1 MIHRD
6 HFFHSQWMVT
16 RCWQSTFTVWKKAAL
31 SFSKTFPSSS
41 SKWKKI
47 ILVTSTKWHN
57 FHFFLV
63 IYHFQQHIRQ
73 TVKRTNLAQHRRLA
87 SITGSKII
95 ARPQKFRG
103 QCLLL
108 CQNCCE
114 LLLKH
119 ANKTNLASRGF
130 RVLALTRCVLL
141 AELMKHT
148 WKFSLTHTKFIILQQ
163 MPWERS
169 FPHYRFFQHT
179 I

>member
-1 MIHRD
+1 M
-6 HFFHSQWMVT
+6 W
-16 RCWQSTFTVWKKAAL
+16 

-41 SKWKKI
+41 SNEGKSYWF
-47 ILVTSTKWHN
+47 VMSTKLHN
-57 FHFFLV
+57 FHFFLMN
-63 IYHFQQHIRQ
+63 YYFQQHLRQ
-73 TVKRTNLAQHRRLA
+73 TVKRTHLAQHRRLA

-130 RVLALTRCVLL
+130 RVLSLTHCVLL
-141 AELMKHT
+141 AELMKH
-148 WKFSLTHTKFIILQQ
+148 I
-163 MPWERS
+163 
-169 FPHYRFFQHT
+169 
-179 I
+179 

>member
-1 MIHRD
+1 MNGDQVLTIC
-6 HFFHSQWMVT
+6 FHWMEESSIVI
-16 RCWQSTFTVWKKAAL
+16 FKNF
-31 SFSKTFPSSS
+31 SFQFL
-41 SKWKKI
+41 KWKKI

-119 ANKTNLASRGF
+119 ANKTNLASHGF

-148 WKFSLTHTKFIILQQ
+148 WKFSLTHT
-163 MPWERS
+163 
-169 FPHYRFFQHT
+169 
-179 I
+179 